1 MKRPIARISGMGH
14 AHGSRHVPNKVL
26 EEMMDTTDEW
36 IVSRTGIK
44 ERWWSEEGEYASVLA
59 ERASRAA
66 LDEAG
71 IDAGQIDG
79 IIVATVTGD
88 MKFPSTANFLQAR
101 LEADNAFSM
110 DISAA
115 CSGWVYGLT
124 LAESLMATGK
134 AKRMLVIGVEI
145 LTSMTDFDDRS
156 TAVLFGDAAG
166 AAVLEIAD
174 GEAGILSTYMGSNGK
189 LAELLWAPSGGSR
202 FGVTDEVIKAGK
214 PHLLMKGRHV
224 YTHAVKAMADAT
236 QKALDLAELQP
247 EEIDFLVPHQANI
260 RIIQAT
266 TERFGF
272 PQDRVIINIERYGNT
287 STASIPMALN
297 EARRDGRIKPGHKV
311 VMTVFGGGFTWASGV
326 IQF

>member
-1 MKRPIARISGMGH
+1 MKRPFAKISGMGH
-14 AHGSRHVPNKVL
+14 AHGSRRVPNQVL
-26 EEMMDTTDEW
+26 EEMMDTTDDW
-36 IVSRTGIK
+36 IISRTGIK

-59 ERASRAA
+59 ERAARAA
-66 LDEAG
+66 LEEAAV
-71 IDAGQIDG
+71 DPKQIDG
-79 IIVATVTGD
+79 IIIGTVTGD
-88 MKFPSTANFLQAR
+88 MKFPSTANFLQSR
-101 LEADNAFSM
+101 LKADNAFSL

-115 CSGWVYGLT
+115 CSGWVYGLS

-145 LTSMTDFDDRS
+145 LTSMTNFDDRT

-166 AAVLEIAD
+166 AAVLELAD
-174 GEAGILSTYMGSNGK
+174 GEAGILSTYMGSNGD

-202 FGVTDEVIKAGK
+202 FGVTEDVLKNEKE
-214 PHLLMKGRHV
+214 HLIMKGRRV

-236 QKALDLAELQP
+236 QKALDLAGLQP

-272 PQDRVIINIERYGNT
+272 PQDRVIVNIDRYGNT
-287 STASIPMALN
+287 STASIPMALD

-311 VMTVFGGGFTWASGV
+311 VMTVFGGGFTWGSGV